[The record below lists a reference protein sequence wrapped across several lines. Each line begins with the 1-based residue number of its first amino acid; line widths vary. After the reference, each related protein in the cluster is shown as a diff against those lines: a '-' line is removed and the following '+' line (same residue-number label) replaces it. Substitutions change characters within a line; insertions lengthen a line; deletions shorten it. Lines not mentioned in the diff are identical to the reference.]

1 MLSLIFLLHSSQ
13 VLQPLLVNSELKS
26 CLHVS
31 HFNLRILQSPR
42 GSLITATLFLTIMVQ
57 LSIVILEEQKSKLM
71 ALAKQKM
78 QSQASLVRQALQE
91 FLKCQTSG

>member
-1 MLSLIFLLHSSQ
+1 
-13 VLQPLLVNSELKS
+13 
-26 CLHVS
+26 
-31 HFNLRILQSPR
+31 
-42 GSLITATLFLTIMVQ
+42 MVQ